1 MSPKFEAPERSGA
14 GTRAEETI
22 APPHHNEID
31 MCQLMAYAWDDFLA
45 ANGDVNVATSLGQI
59 DSALIFPRPR
69 NSVPDKY
76 GSNDPLVRHTD
87 VVAHITGGR
96 IPTYDIPGMEN
107 ALHKLEARRKL
118 DYEDWLDELKLDC
131 VVWPC
136 NGDVGKADA
145 DVNEASAVDAWRN
158 GVLYSNGNCAIRQLG
173 IPTISV
179 PMGVMKDTRMPV
191 NLTFAGKAYKDNDLL
206 RYAYAFEKSSPLRQS
221 PSRTPSL
228 VTDAIP
234 CTGVKRAMGSQ
245 APRLVTK
252 VMPIEDQK
260 MKFRIV
266 GQCEDSLKSLHIYV
280 DGEEV
285 SRAVMEGNEW
295 RAEIERVG
303 TWSGRAEAKGSPD
316 PEKAMVIVLAIG
328 TNGRSTGK
336 LLFV

>member
-1 MSPKFEAPERSGA
+1 ME
-14 GTRAEETI
+14 
-22 APPHHNEID
+22 
-31 MCQLMAYAWDDFLA
+31 
-45 ANGDVNVATSLGQI
+45 
-59 DSALIFPRPR
+59 SAL
-69 NSVPDKY
+69 N
-76 GSNDPLVRHTD
+76 
-87 VVAHITGGR
+87 
-96 IPTYDIPGMEN
+96 
-107 ALHKLEARRKL
+107 KLEARRKL

-206 RYAYAFEKSSPLRQS
+206 RYAYAFEKGSALRQS
-221 PSRTPSL
+221 PPRTPSL
-228 VTDAIP
+228 VTDAIL
-234 CTGVKRAMGSQ
+234 CTGVKGAMGSQ

-252 VMPIEDQK
+252 VIPIEDQK
-260 MKFRIV
+260 MRFRIV
-266 GQCEDSLKSLHIYV
+266 GECEDSVKSLHVYV

-285 SRAVMEGNEW
+285 SRPVMEGNEW
-295 RAEIERVG
+295 SAEIERVD
-303 TWSGRAEAKGSPD
+303 TWSGRAEEKGSPD